1 MNCKKNRNASL
12 LIRLYIQGYYYFPL
26 GNWDSFI
33 CSFCLTWPLRDAKI
47 HFEAESRVWFLLK
60 SSAQSEIKPF
70 LSSHIVLKKLF
81 LRVVWLSSIFP
92 FFYFFLSFIFIL
104 LIFTSSCFS
113 SKQNYSSLLCFSF
126 CFWLLYL
133 KHLLCFVS
141 FCCLDVMIWKPD
153 VILNGILS
161 HTTSSIWVFQ
171 CSVTY
176 PVPASLSSGP
186 YLTSPVISAQPIN
199 LFPPNIQ
206 GIKLIREWTC
216 IMRLRF

>member
-1 MNCKKNRNASL
+1 MLRFISRQNHEYRFYRRVLHKVRLNPSYLLTSFSKNCSCEFYDYL
-12 LIRLYIQGYYYFPL
+12 
-26 GNWDSFI
+26 
-33 CSFCLTWPLRDAKI
+33 
-47 HFEAESRVWFLLK
+47 
-60 SSAQSEIKPF
+60 PF
-70 LSSHIVLKKLF
+70 
-81 LRVVWLSSIFP
+81 FP
-92 FFYFFLSFIFIL
+92 FFKFFVLSFIFIL

-206 GIKLIREWTC
+206 GIKLICEWTC

>member
-1 MNCKKNRNASL
+1 MLRLTSRQNHECGFYWRILHKVRLNPSYLLTSFSKNCS
-12 LIRLYIQGYYYFPL
+12 
-26 GNWDSFI
+26 W
-33 CSFCLTWPLRDAKI
+33 
-47 HFEAESRVWFLLK
+47 
-60 SSAQSEIKPF
+60 EI
-70 LSSHIVLKKLF
+70 
-81 LRVVWLSSIFP
+81 VWLSSIFFP
-92 FFYFFLSFIFIL
+92 LFIFCFVL
-104 LIFTSSCFS
+104 YLHSVNFTSSCFS
-113 SKQNYSSLLCFSF
+113 SKQNYSSLLCF
-126 CFWLLYL
+126 CFWLLHL

-206 GIKLIREWTC
+206 GIKLICEWTC
-216 IMRLRF
+216 IMKLRF

>member
-92 FFYFFLSFIFIL
+92 FFYFFFSFIFIL

>member
-153 VILNGILS
+153 VILIGILS

-186 YLTSPVISAQPIN
+186 YLTSLVISAQPIN

-206 GIKLIREWTC
+206 GIKLICEWTC

>member
-70 LSSHIVLKKLF
+70 LSSHVVLKKLF

-104 LIFTSSCFS
+104 LIFTSSRFS

-133 KHLLCFVS
+133 KHLLCFIS

>member
-1 MNCKKNRNASL
+1 MLRFISRQNHEYGFYWRVLYKVRLNPSYLLTSFLKNCSCEL
-12 LIRLYIQGYYYFPL
+12 CDYL
-26 GNWDSFI
+26 
-33 CSFCLTWPLRDAKI
+33 
-47 HFEAESRVWFLLK
+47 
-60 SSAQSEIKPF
+60 
-70 LSSHIVLKKLF
+70 
-81 LRVVWLSSIFP
+81 P
-92 FFYFFLSFIFIL
+92 FFPCLFFVLSFIFIL

-113 SKQNYSSLLCFSF
+113 SKQNYSSLLCFCF

-153 VILNGILS
+153 VILIGILS

-206 GIKLIREWTC
+206 GIKLICEWNC
-216 IMRLRF
+216 IMKLRF

>member
-47 HFEAESRVWFLLK
+47 HFEAEPRVWFLLK

-113 SKQNYSSLLCFSF
+113 SKQNYSSLLCFCF

-153 VILNGILS
+153 VILIGILS

-186 YLTSPVISAQPIN
+186 YLTSLVISAQPIN

-206 GIKLIREWTC
+206 GIKLICEWTC

>member
-1 MNCKKNRNASL
+1 M
-12 LIRLYIQGYYYFPL
+12 QWYYFFPL
-26 GNWDSFI
+26 GSWDSFI
-33 CSFCLTWPLRDAKI
+33 WSFCVTWPLRDAKI

-60 SSAQSEIKPF
+60 SFVQSEIKPF

-153 VILNGILS
+153 VILIGILS

-186 YLTSPVISAQPIN
+186 YLTSLVISAQPIN

-206 GIKLIREWTC
+206 GIKLICEWTC